1 VQSFDTRVK
10 KANYKR
16 RHTNRKAQ
24 GVGMIENPGRP
35 ATLSSVH
42 LTLFGTTFGA
52 TSCVTAACGMENIAT
67 TADEEEEFDGSKG

>member
-1 VQSFDTRVK
+1 
-10 KANYKR
+10 
-16 RHTNRKAQ
+16 
-24 GVGMIENPGRP
+24 MIENPGRP